1 MMNRVLPVIFLIL
14 LSLLFIV
21 LQSTFFSPIHFGHA
35 FYPDLN
41 LVLIVFLGLF
51 SDLRRG
57 AIIAI
62 GNGYMMDVL
71 SGYVIGIH
79 SLSRL
84 SVFVILKGISQHIYS
99 QSRIT
104 QAMAVLFAT
113 LFLWGFIW
121 VSLRL
126 KTDDLEFGISLGD
139 VMTQGVVNTVVG
151 LPVFWIINGL
161 YAKVQG

>member
-1 MMNRVLPVIFLIL
+1 MMNRALPVIFLIS
-14 LSLLFIV
+14 LSFIFII
-21 LQSTFFSPIHFGHA
+21 LQSTFFSPTHVGRS

-41 LVLIVFLGLF
+41 LIFIVFLGLF

-62 GNGYMMDVL
+62 GNSYMVDVL

-79 SLSRL
+79 TISRL
-84 SVFVILKGISQHIYS
+84 SVLVILKGISQHVYS

-104 QAMAVLFAT
+104 QAIAISFGT
-113 LFLWGFIW
+113 LFLWSFIW
-121 VSLRL
+121 ASLRL
-126 KTDDLEFGISLGD
+126 KMDFEFGISLGD
-139 VMTQGVVNTVVG
+139 VMAQGVVNTVVG
-151 LPVFWIINGL
+151 LPVFWVIKKL

>member
-1 MMNRVLPVIFLIL
+1 MINRALPVIFLIS
-14 LSLLFIV
+14 LSFLFII
-21 LQSTFFSPIHFGHA
+21 LQSTFFSPTHFGRA

-41 LVLIVFLGLF
+41 LILIVFLGLF

-84 SVFVILKGISQHIYS
+84 SVFIILKGISQHVYS

-104 QAMAVLFAT
+104 QAIAISFGT
-113 LFLWGFIW
+113 LFLWSFIW
-121 VSLRL
+121 TGLKL
-126 KTDDLEFGISLGD
+126 KTDLELGVSLGD
-139 VMTQGVVNTVVG
+139 VMRQGAVNTIVG
-151 LPVFWIINGL
+151 LPVFWIIKRL
-161 YAKVQG
+161 YAKIQG

>member
-1 MMNRVLPVIFLIL
+1 MMNRVLPVIFFIL
-14 LSLLFIV
+14 LSFLFII
-21 LQSTFFSPIHFGHA
+21 LQSTFFSPTHLGLA
-35 FYPDLN
+35 FFPDLN
-41 LVLIVFLGLF
+41 LILIIFLGLF

-84 SVFVILKGISQHIYS
+84 SVFIILKGISQHVYS

-104 QAMAVLFAT
+104 QAIAISFGT
-113 LFLWGFIW
+113 LFLWSFIW
-121 VSLRL
+121 AGLKL
-126 KTDDLEFGISLGD
+126 KTHLEFGISLGD
-139 VMTQGVVNTVVG
+139 VMTQGVVNTIVG
-151 LPVFWIINGL
+151 LPVFWVIKGL
-161 YAKVQG
+161 YAKIQR

>member
-1 MMNRVLPVIFLIL
+1 MINRVLPITFLIL
-14 LSLLFIV
+14 LSLLFMV
-21 LQSTFFSPIHFGHA
+21 LQSTFLSPTHFGRA

-51 SDLRRG
+51 ADLRRG
-57 AIIAI
+57 AIIAL
-62 GNGYMMDVL
+62 GNGYIMDVL

-84 SVFVILKGISQHIYS
+84 SVFVILKGISQHVYS

-104 QAMAVLFAT
+104 QAIAILFAT
-113 LFLWGFIW
+113 LFLWSFICI
-121 VSLRL
+121 SLRL
-126 KTDDLEFGISLGD
+126 KADLEFGISLGD

-151 LPVFWIINGL
+151 LPIFWIIKGL
-161 YAKVQG
+161 YAKIQE

>member
-1 MMNRVLPVIFLIL
+1 MMNRMLPAIFLIS
-14 LSLLFIV
+14 LSFLFII
-21 LQSTFFSPIHFGHA
+21 LQSTFFSPTHFGWA
-35 FYPDLN
+35 VYPDLD
-41 LVLIVFLGLF
+41 LILIVFLGLF

-84 SVFVILKGISQHIYS
+84 SMFVILKGISHHVYS

-104 QAMAVLFAT
+104 QAIAISLGT
-113 LFLWGFIW
+113 LFLWSFIW
-121 VSLRL
+121 SSLKL
-126 KTDDLEFGISLGD
+126 KTGFEFGISLGD
-139 VMTQGVVNTVVG
+139 VIMQGVVNTIVG
-151 LPVFWIINGL
+151 LPVFWVIKGL
-161 YAKVQG
+161 YAKIQG